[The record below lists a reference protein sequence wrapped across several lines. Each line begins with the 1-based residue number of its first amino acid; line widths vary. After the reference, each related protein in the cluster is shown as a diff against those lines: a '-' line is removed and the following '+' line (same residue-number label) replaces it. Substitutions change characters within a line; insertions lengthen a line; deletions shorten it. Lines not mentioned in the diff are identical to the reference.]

1 MNKKTR
7 LTKILD
13 KESYSDVIHLYCC
26 AKTSSQISREDFI
39 IFKSFLAKM
48 IDVQTEKD
56 LTVGMERRWKTPH
69 DYFKVMRGNR
79 SDIELIKNLISYVK
93 NGVRPFNFDFK
104 KDYGFLI

>member
-7 LTKILD
+7 LAKILD

-26 AKTSSQISREDFI
+26 AKTSSQISREDLI

-48 IDVQTEKD
+48 IDVQTKEYFN
-56 LTVGMERRWKTPH
+56 TPH
-69 DYFKVMRGNR
+69 NYFQRIRRNR
-79 SDIELIKNLISYVK
+79 SDIELVKNLISYIK
-93 NGVRPFNFDFK
+93 NGIRPFNFDFK